1 MKKALKI
8 LGLSVLIILVLLI
21 ALPFAFKGQI
31 KDMVKTFI
39 NQNVNANVEFSDVSL
54 SLLKSFPQAHVEI
67 NDLVITNF
75 EPFKDE
81 TLLSTKNIA
90 FTMSIK
96 ELFKSAE
103 DGPLTI
109 NSITIDDALVNLK
122 TNAEGKSN
130 YDITKDDGS
139 TNQPKTETESETT
152 SGSGF
157 AFDIESYSINNSAFN
172 YLDEGS
178 KIQFS
183 ISELNH
189 TGKGTFSGTVS
200 ELDTNTEALVSF
212 SMDSTAYLSNNH
224 IKLDALIDL
233 DLENS
238 KYTFKDNK
246 AFINQLPLEFHGF
259 VQLIEDG
266 QDIDITFENP
276 GSTFKDFLAVI
287 PANYS
292 KSIEDVKTTGDFK
305 VKGIIKGK
313 VTEETIP
320 TLDISITSNNA
331 SFKYPDL
338 PKSVENIIINT
349 EIKNETGFVDDT
361 YININTLNFKIDND
375 VFKSSATIK
384 NLTKNMLVNANVDG
398 TLNLGNLTKAYP
410 LELEQ
415 ELSGILKANIHTAFD
430 MNAIETNAYERIKS
444 SGTMSVSDF
453 KFASEDMAN
462 PVSISKADM
471 TFNPSTVTLNNF
483 NATTGSSDINANGS
497 INNLLSFLLSDGTLK
512 GNFNV
517 NSTNFVLSDFM
528 TADEE
533 TPAKEE
539 SKTTNTNTATTTAS
553 SSESLKIPAFLDC
566 TINANAATVT
576 YDNLKLKDVKGA
588 LVIKDQQATLNNL
601 TSKLFNGNLAV
612 SGNVSTKTDTP
623 TFNLDLGAENFDI
636 AESFAG
642 LDMFQSIAPIAKALQ
657 GKLNTKLNLKGDL
670 TPDFTP
676 NLNTLFGDAAAELLT
691 TKVDPKNAQVLNKLE
706 SSLSFVDFDKFSFND
721 LKAYLE
727 FANGKVTVKPF
738 SFKYQDI
745 AIEVSGSHGF
755 DKTMA
760 YNAVF
765 NVPAKY
771 LGSDVNKLISSIN
784 DSQTNNITVPITA
797 NISGSYTDPKVS
809 TDLTSGVKNLT
820 SQLTEIQKQKLIGK
834 GKNELN
840 NLLGGL
846 TGSSTPTKTTTS
858 TDSTSTQ
865 NTETKTTS
873 QDQIK
878 ENVKNVLGGLLGGK
892 KKKTDT
898 VN

>member
-8 LGLSVLIILVLLI
+8 LGLSILIVLVLLI

-31 KDMVKTFI
+31 KDMVKSFI
-39 NQNVNANVEFSDVSL
+39 NQNINANVEFSDVSL
-54 SLLKSFPQAHVEI
+54 SLLKSFPKANVEV

-75 EPFKDE
+75 EPFKND
-81 TLLSTKNIA
+81 TLVSTKNIA
-90 FTMSIK
+90 FTMSVK

-103 DGPLTI
+103 DGPLNI

-139 TNQPKTETESETT
+139 TSETEKNSD
-152 SGSGF
+152 SGF
-157 AFDIESYSINNSAFN
+157 AFDIENYSINNSAFH

-183 ISELNH
+183 INELNH
-189 TGKGTFSGTVS
+189 IGKGTFSGTVS

-259 VQLIEDG
+259 VQLIEEG

-292 KSIEDVKTTGDFK
+292 KSIENVQTTGDFK

-320 TLDISITSNNA
+320 SLDISITSNNA

-349 EIKNETGFVDDT
+349 EIKNETGHVDDT
-361 YININTLNFKIDND
+361 YVNINTLNFSINKD

-384 NLTKNMLVNANVDG
+384 NLTKNMLVNANVNG
-398 TLNLGNLTKAYP
+398 TLNLDNLTKAYP
-410 LELEQ
+410 LELDQ
-415 ELSGILKANIHTAFD
+415 DLSGILKANIRTAFD

-444 SGTMSVSDF
+444 SGTMSISDF
-453 KFASEDMAN
+453 KFDSEDMVN

-497 INNLLSFLLSDGTLK
+497 INNLLGFILTDGTLK

-517 NSTNFVLSDFM
+517 NSNNFVLSDFM
-528 TADEE
+528 SSDEDA
-533 TPAKEE
+533 PASEQT
-539 SKTTNTNTATTTAS
+539 KTTTSRN
-553 SSESLKIPAFLDC
+553 SETLKIPAFLDC
-566 TINANAATVT
+566 TINANAANVT
-576 YDNLKLKDVKGA
+576 YDNLKLKDVKGS

-612 SGNVSTKTDTP
+612 SGNVSTKNETP

-670 TPDFTP
+670 TQDFTP

-691 TKVDPKNAQVLNKLE
+691 TKVDPQNAQVLNKLE

-727 FANGKVTVKPF
+727 FADGKVTVKPF
-738 SFKYQDI
+738 TFKYQDI

-765 NVPAKY
+765 DVPAKY
-771 LGSDVNKLISSIN
+771 LGSDVNKLINSIN
-784 DSQTNNITVPITA
+784 DSQTNDITVPITA

-809 TDLTSGVKNLT
+809 TDLSSGVKNLT
-820 SQLTEIQKQKLIGK
+820 SQLTEIQKQKLIGQ

-846 TGSSTPTKTTTS
+846 TKTSSTTTETN
-858 TDSTSTQ
+858 TDSTSTKE
-865 NTETKTTS
+865 TETKTS
-873 QDQIK
+873 SEEQIK

-892 KKKTDT
+892 KKKADT

>member
-8 LGLSVLIILVLLI
+8 LGLSILIILVLLI

-31 KDMVKTFI
+31 KDMVKSFI
-39 NQNVNANVEFSDVSL
+39 NQNINANVEFSDVSL
-54 SLLKSFPQAHVEI
+54 SLLKSFPQANVEV

-75 EPFKDE
+75 EPFKND
-81 TLLSTKNIA
+81 TLVSTKNIA
-90 FTMSIK
+90 FTMSVK

-130 YDITKDDGS
+130 YDIAKDDGS
-139 TNQPKTETESETT
+139 TSETEKNSD
-152 SGSGF
+152 SGF
-157 AFDIESYSINNSAFN
+157 AFDIENYSINNSTFH

-183 ISELNH
+183 INELNH
-189 TGKGTFSGTVS
+189 IGKGTFSGTVS

-246 AFINQLPLEFHGF
+246 ALINQLPLEFHGF
-259 VQLIEDG
+259 VQLIEEG

-287 PANYS
+287 PSNYS
-292 KSIEDVKTTGDFK
+292 KSIEDVQTTGDFK

-313 VTEETIP
+313 VTEKTIP

-338 PKSVENIIINT
+338 PKSVENIVINT
-349 EIKNETGFVDDT
+349 EIKNETGYVDDT
-361 YININTLNFKIDND
+361 YVNINTLNFSIDKD

-384 NLTKNMLVNANVDG
+384 NLTKNMLVNANVNG
-398 TLNLGNLTKAYP
+398 TLNLDNLTKAYP
-410 LELEQ
+410 LELDQ
-415 ELSGILKANIHTAFD
+415 DLSGILKANIHTAFD

-444 SGTMSVSDF
+444 SGTMSISDF
-453 KFASEDMAN
+453 KFDSEDMVN

-497 INNLLSFLLSDGTLK
+497 INNLLGFILTDGTLK

-517 NSTNFVLSDFM
+517 NSNNFVLSDFM
-528 TADEE
+528 SSTEE
-533 TPAKEE
+533 APASEQTE
-539 SKTTNTNTATTTAS
+539 TTTS
-553 SSESLKIPAFLDC
+553 SNSETLKIPAFLDC
-566 TINANAATVT
+566 TINANAANVT
-576 YDNLKLKDVKGA
+576 YDNLNLKDVKGA

-612 SGNVSTKTDTP
+612 SGNVSTKNETP

-636 AESFAG
+636 AQSFAG

-670 TPDFTP
+670 TQDFTP

-691 TKVDPKNAQVLNKLE
+691 TKVDPQNAQVLNKLE

-727 FANGKVTVKPF
+727 FADGKVTVKPF
-738 SFKYQDI
+738 TFKYQDI

-765 NVPAKY
+765 DVPAKY
-771 LGSDVNKLISSIN
+771 LGSDVNKLINSIN
-784 DSQTNNITVPITA
+784 DSQTNDITVPITA
-797 NISGSYTDPKVS
+797 NISGSYTEPKVS
-809 TDLTSGVKNLT
+809 TDLSSGVKNLT
-820 SQLTEIQKQKLIGK
+820 SQLTEIQKQKLIGQ

-846 TGSSTPTKTTTS
+846 TKTSSTTTETN
-858 TDSTSTQ
+858 TDSTSTKE
-865 NTETKTTS
+865 TETKTS
-873 QDQIK
+873 SEEQIK
-878 ENVKNVLGGLLGGK
+878 ENVKNVLGGLLGGNK
-892 KKKTDT
+892 KKADT